1 MRAQEYTS
9 EEYQD
14 AVAVVGM
21 AGRYKDAPDLAQFWS
36 NLASGY
42 EAVTFLGEE
51 ELRRYGCPPGLSR
64 HPEFVPASA
73 MMHGIDAF
81 DADFFGYTAAEARM
95 MDPQL
100 RLMLQTAWLAFE
112 HANILP
118 GDTDTLTGVFA
129 GAQRTDYPLYHFEA
143 DYTMQVGMK
152 AVGASIL
159 NGQDFLSTW
168 ISYKLGLTG
177 PSLNIQ
183 TACSTGL
190 VTVAAAC
197 QNLVDY
203 NCDVALAVAGAI
215 FFPRHWGYIAE
226 EGSILSKDGHCR
238 PFDARASGTITGE
251 GTGAVVLKRLSDA
264 LRDKNTIRGV
274 IRGFA
279 INNDGPA
286 RAGYAAPSGKGQR
299 AVIEQALASAM
310 LDSSDISYIES
321 HGTGTALGDPIEF
334 GALQSIF
341 GPKERPSPCFLG
353 SLKANLGHL
362 GACAGMASL
371 HKALLMFAHDA
382 LVPQINFSEPLPEL
396 GFEGSAFR
404 IATQFTAWPEL
415 LPRRAG
421 ISSFGFGGTNCHM
434 IVEAPLPAGDAA
446 ETGDAPGFALGA
458 LPLCLS
464 AKSEQSL
471 KDLCVA
477 WAEFL
482 AGANT
487 EEYSRFALTAVAG
500 RTAMPWRV
508 ALAGLCPQSAAEALR
523 NAEATHAGP
532 AQPHHCALLVND
544 LDGLCRLGDWLR
556 APSNASASIYGQ
568 HAADLLPQAG
578 NTIWPPRAGD
588 DARAHEGEA
597 SRLAGAILA
606 AKTLLTLFEQL
617 RIPVD
622 SVFGTAAARPVVD
635 FLNGGLEA
643 TGIFNP
649 APSGEADQ
657 PDRAV
662 SEANT
667 IDAAMAEPIVR
678 ACAAG
683 NVTAVI
689 PLVPVESEGTQG
701 IFGSIPV
708 IPLFSEAVPQGGT
721 ESGPAFEALLP
732 SFLSRLFVSGI
743 PFTIPVPGRLADIPA
758 YRFARTSY
766 WPAPCHKAVL
776 APYAAQGEASEPDR
790 PANEP
795 PQPKAVRDPVHFVLG
810 IWGSALGRED
820 IGKDDD
826 FFQLGGTSLS
836 AITILGEVKK
846 STGLSLSMGE
856 FLELRTPINMLKR
869 LEALAENKLA
879 RSVNRP

>member
-1 MRAQEYTS
+1 MRAQDYTS

-21 AGRYKDAPDLAQFWS
+21 AGRYKDAPDLSRFWS

-51 ELRRYGCPPGLSR
+51 ELRHYGCPAGLSG
-64 HPEFVPASA
+64 HPEFIPASA

-100 RLMLQTAWLAFE
+100 RLMLQTSWLAFE

-118 GDTDTLTGVFA
+118 GDTYTLTGVFA
-129 GAQRTDYPLYHFEA
+129 GAQRTDYPLYHFDA

-190 VTVAAAC
+190 VTVATAC

-203 NCDVALAVAGAI
+203 NCDVALAIAGAI

-238 PFDARASGTITGE
+238 PFDARASGTVTGE

-286 RAGYAAPSGKGQR
+286 RAGYAAPSGKGQK

-341 GPKERPSPCFLG
+341 GPKERRSPCFLG

-371 HKALLMFAHDA
+371 HKTLLMFAHDA

-396 GFEGSAFR
+396 DFERSAFR
-404 IATQFTAWPEL
+404 IATQPTAWPEL

-434 IVEAPLPAGDAA
+434 IVEGPLPVGGPD
-446 ETGDAPGFALGA
+446 EIEGAPGFAVGA

-477 WAEFL
+477 WVEFL

-487 EEYSRFALTAVAG
+487 EEYSRFALTAIAG

-508 ALAGLCPQSAAEALR
+508 ALPGLCPRSAAEALR
-523 NAEATHAGP
+523 NAGAIHAGP
-532 AQPHHCALLVND
+532 VRPHRCALLVND
-544 LDGLCRLGDWLR
+544 LDGLSRLGDWLS
-556 APSNASASIYGQ
+556 APSSATASIYRQ
-568 HAADLLPQAG
+568 HAADVPQQGG
-578 NTIWPPRAGD
+578 NT
-588 DARAHEGEA
+588 ARAHEGEA
-597 SRLAGAILA
+597 SHVAGAVIA
-606 AKTLLTLFEQL
+606 VKTLLTLFEQL
-617 RIPVD
+617 RIPMGPVL
-622 SVFGTAAARPVVD
+622 GTAAARPVVN
-635 FLNGGLEA
+635 FLNKGIEA
-643 TGIFNP
+643 SGIFSP
-649 APSGEADQ
+649 APLGEIDQ
-657 PDRAV
+657 SDRAG
-662 SEANT
+662 SEANR
-667 IDAAMAEPIVR
+667 IDAAMPGSIVR
-678 ACAAG
+678 ACAAE
-683 NVTAVI
+683 NVTAI
-689 PLVPVESEGTQG
+689 ISLVPFESPSENPFENKDARA
-701 IFGSIPV
+701 ILDPLPV
-708 IPLFSEAVPQGGT
+708 IPLFSEADGPGKA
-721 ESGPAFEALLP
+721 EAGPAFEALLS

-743 PFTIPVPGRLADIPA
+743 PFTIRAPGSLADIPA
-758 YRFARTSY
+758 YCFAQTSY
-766 WPAPCHKAVL
+766 WPALNHKAVL
-776 APYAAQGEASEPDR
+776 APHAVQGKVLEPD
-790 PANEP
+790 PAANE
-795 PQPKAVRDPVHFVLG
+795 QRKDGQDPVNFVLG
-810 IWGSALGRED
+810 VWSSALGRED

-846 STGLSLSMGE
+846 NTGLSLSMGE

-869 LEALAENKLA
+869 LEALAENA
-879 RSVNRP
+879 